1 MEFDRFPKYMYVQCS
16 CIAGLKCTKKLDGD
30 RSSIRAKHRITVL
43 YSMTTLPQSSVIML
57 CAAWYAAM
65 PHVATLETLK
75 AALNVTACLVVLY
88 ISRSGTP
95 CQPLELSSHLPLGPH
110 Q

>member
-1 MEFDRFPKYMYVQCS
+1 MVTRQAFVPS
-16 CIAGLKCTKKLDGD
+16 IA
-30 RSSIRAKHRITVL
+30 SFVL

-88 ISRSGTP
+88 ISHSGTP